1 MRFPNLKKLIEVM
14 QIRGVKVFVH
24 WSVLLIGA
32 IILLGAVEDAPLAF
46 TVLGAYYGVI
56 LLHECGHMV
65 AAQRK
70 GCAVW
75 SIELY
80 PVWGITCFSQ
90 PYSRY
95 DHCIIA
101 WGGVMAQALVAV
113 PLLVWVEVFG
123 YTRFQAVNAILAIF
137 GFFSLSTIVFNLL
150 PIRPLDGAIAWG
162 LLPAFFKRS
171 TTHPVKR
178 EPGWRSWR

>member
-1 MRFPNLKKLIEVM
+1 M

-95 DHCIIA
+95 DQCIIA
-101 WGGVMAQALVAV
+101 WGGVVAQALVAV
-113 PLLVWVEVFG
+113 PLLVWVELFG

-137 GFFSLSTIVFNLL
+137 GFLSLSSIVFNLL

-162 LLPAFFKRS
+162 LLPALFKRS
-171 TTHPVKR
+171 TTHPAKR
-178 EPGWRSWR
+178 EPGWRSQR